1 MAPNITP
8 AINIAPD
15 TGPMILGFMWSYML
29 YGGLVVQIYMYAE
42 AFPTDRRG
50 LKILVWVVL
59 FFETCFTAL
68 MTVAAWNMF
77 GSGWGHVE
85 VLLQLNWSWGLLPFV
100 SGVLSTLAQGFYIWR
115 IWHLTK
121 QFWWPVPI
129 ALTILG
135 QYVALFWF
143 GIPWNIALWRVSTLP
158 GNADTFSIW
167 LAATAFS
174 DVLITI
180 ALTSHF
186 WRYKQKTKF
195 AGTVGML
202 NRLIRL
208 SIETGALTSIPAIVD
223 AILCIR
229 FVTYNFTVFLVL
241 GKLYSNVFMAT
252 LNGRK
257 LSRGGDVSVQTMFWG
272 ELVDIRPE
280 VAVVSVN
287 PVALSGAVHVMV
299 DGYVDA
305 TVKNESY

>member
-1 MAPNITP
+1 MAPS
-8 AINIAPD
+8 IAPAKILVPV

-29 YGGLVVQIYMYAE
+29 YGGLVVQIYMYTE

-77 GSGWGHVE
+77 GSGWGQLD
-85 VLLQLNWSWGLLPFV
+85 VLLQLNWSWGFLPFV
-100 SGVLSTLAQGFYIWR
+100 SGILSTLAQGFYTWR

-129 ALTILG
+129 ILTILA

-143 GIPWNIALWRVSTLP
+143 GIQASDFKGVWNIAGLYTSVFPQNPEGIGS
-158 GNADTFSIW
+158 W
-167 LAATAFS
+167 LAAIAFS

-186 WRYKQKTKF
+186 WRCKQKTKF
-195 AGTVGML
+195 AGTTGML

-223 AILCIR
+223 VILCIG
-229 FVTYNFTVFLVL
+229 FFSYNITVFLVL
-241 GKLYSNVFMAT
+241 GKLYSNVLMAT
-252 LNGRK
+252 LNGRMSSGP
-257 LSRGGDVSVQTMFWG
+257 SRGGDVSVQTVFWG
-272 ELVDIRPE
+272 ELIDMAPDVP
-280 VAVVSVN
+280 
-287 PVALSGAVHVMV
+287 VHVHV
-299 DGYVDA
+299 NE
-305 TVKNESY
+305 VKDESQ